1 MKFIIYLSLFCLG
14 SWGLL
19 SGLIPQPVAVEIFWG
34 MLGPWLVG
42 IVTILLAQ
50 HIFRQKPQ
58 DLTKLMI
65 TSFFGKMLFYG
76 VYISLLI
83 LFGSIETVPF
93 VISFTVY
100 FIVLHIIEALY
111 FQSIFKPKKMQ

>member
-19 SGLIPQPVAVEIFWG
+19 SGLIPKLVVVEIFWG

-42 IVTILLAQ
+42 IVTIILVQ
-50 HIFRQKPQ
+50 HTFRQKPQ

-65 TSFFGKMLFYG
+65 KSFFGKMLFYS

-83 LFGSIETVPF
+83 IFGSMETVYF

-111 FQSIFKPKKMQ
+111 LQSIFKPEKIY

>member
-1 MKFIIYLSLFCLG
+1 MKFIIYFSLFCLG

-19 SGLIPQPVAVEIFWG
+19 SGLIHQPVAVEIFWG

-42 IVTILLAQ
+42 IITIILAQ
-50 HIFRQKPQ
+50 RTFHQKPQ

-65 TSFFGKMLFYG
+65 KSFFGKMIFYA

-83 LFGSIETVPF
+83 LFGSMETVPF

-111 FQSIFKPKKMQ
+111 LQSIFKPEKL